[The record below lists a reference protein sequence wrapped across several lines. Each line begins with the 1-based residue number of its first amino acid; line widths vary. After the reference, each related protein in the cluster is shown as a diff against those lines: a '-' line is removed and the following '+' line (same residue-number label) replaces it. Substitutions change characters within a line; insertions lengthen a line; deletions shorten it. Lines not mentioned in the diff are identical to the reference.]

1 MSESLAGLRRLASEK
16 ALSHI
21 EPGMIVGLGS
31 GSTIG
36 DTFLPLLV
44 EKIRMGSLRDIS
56 LVPSS
61 RQIEFR
67 LLEEGLTFSSLNQI
81 DYLDVTVDSADLVE
95 KESLTAIKG
104 GGGALL
110 LEKVL
115 SSVSKKVVLVLDER
129 KVIEKVPPGFPIP
142 VEVLQDL
149 VLLVKKRIEKI
160 LGVSARI
167 RMGSGKVGPVITDS
181 GNAIIDVPLPEN
193 RELDW
198 LNDFFKSIPG
208 ILENGIFKGIV
219 SYAYVGTSR
228 GVLELGGR
236 RRDRWSP

>member
-1 MSESLAGLRRLASEK
+1 MSRSLADLRRLACER

-21 EPGMIVGLGS
+21 KPGMIVGLGS

-36 DTFLPLLV
+36 DSFIPLLV
-44 EKIRMGSLRDIS
+44 EKVRMGSLRDLS

-67 LLEEGLTFSSLNQI
+67 LLEEGLKTTSLNQI
-81 DYLDVTVDSADLVE
+81 DYLDIVVDSADLVE
-95 KESLTAIKG
+95 KGSLTAIKG

-115 SSVSKKVVLVLDER
+115 SSVSNKVVLVLDER
-129 KVIEKVPPGFPIP
+129 KVVEKVPPGFPIP

-149 VLLVKKRIEKI
+149 VLLVKKRIEKT
-160 LGVSARI
+160 LGISARI
-167 RMGSGKVGPVITDS
+167 RTGSGKVGPIITDS

-193 RELDW
+193 RGLDW
-198 LNDFFKSIPG
+198 LDDFFNSIPG

-219 SYAYVGTSR
+219 SYAYVGTGR
-228 GVLELGGR
+228 GVSELEGR
-236 RRDRWSP
+236 RS